1 MIEQGSLIDRIDVN
15 IESTLQHTKQAVVH
29 LEAVDE
35 HASSTIADKVM
46 KVLVIMILILA
57 IILGLKWMA

>member
-1 MIEQGSLIDRIDVN
+1 MIDRIDVN

-29 LEAVDE
+29 LEAADE